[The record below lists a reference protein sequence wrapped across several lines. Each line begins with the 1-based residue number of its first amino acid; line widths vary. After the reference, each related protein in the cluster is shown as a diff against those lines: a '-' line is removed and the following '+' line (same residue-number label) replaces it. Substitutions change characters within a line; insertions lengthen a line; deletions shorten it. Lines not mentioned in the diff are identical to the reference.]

1 MLNLLHKYSVQ
12 LLWALAILCVVL
24 VARAGLFWSHVHGP
38 LQLTQAEML
47 EVGSGASLRRVLRRL
62 EDAGVLDHAGD
73 LLLYARLSGLAT
85 HIKAGEYELAAGITG
100 KGLLEL
106 LASGKV
112 IYHQLRLGEGWTL
125 KQALSAIQ
133 SHPAVQAV
141 LDANDP
147 DGLQLALGMERYPE
161 GLFFPDTY
169 NFTRGTTDLE
179 LLQRAAQLMQDILQ
193 PRWAARDAGLPF
205 ENSYEALVLA
215 SIVEKEAALENERGL
230 IAGVFIRRLQLNMR
244 LQADPTVVY
253 GLGDAFEG
261 RLTRSNLQ
269 QDTPWNTYTRH
280 GLPPTPIALPGL
292 ASIEASLQPE
302 LGEYLFFVAKGD
314 GSHQFSATLTEHNQA
329 VRQYQL
335 NNQAP

>member
-1 MLNLLHKYSVQ
+1 MLNLIQKYSVQ
-12 LLWALAILCVVL
+12 LLWTLAMLFLVL
-24 VARAGLFWSHVHGP
+24 VARVWLFWSHVNAP
-38 LQLTQAEML
+38 IQLNQAEML
-47 EVGSGASLRRVLRRL
+47 EVGNGASLVRVLHQL
-62 EDAGVLDHAGD
+62 ENSNVLDDAGD

-85 HIKAGEYELAAGITG
+85 RIKAGEYELVAGITG
-100 KGLLEL
+100 RGLLEL

-112 IYHQLRLGEGWTL
+112 VYHQLRLGEGWTL
-125 KQALSAIQ
+125 KQALLTIQ
-133 SHPAVQAV
+133 SHPAVQSV
-141 LDANDP
+141 LDADDP
-147 DGLQLALGMERYPE
+147 DGLQQALGMDRYPE

-179 LLQRAAQLMQDILQ
+179 LLQRAARLMQEMLES
-193 PRWAARDAGLPF
+193 RWAVRDTGLPF
-205 ENSYEALVLA
+205 EDSYQALVLA
-215 SIVEKEAALENERGL
+215 SIVEKEAALQSERGL

-261 RLTRSNLQ
+261 RLTRNNLQ

-302 LGEYLFFVAKGD
+302 LGEFLYFVARGD
-314 GSHQFSATLTEHNQA
+314 GSHYFSATLAEHNEA

-335 NNQAP
+335 STQTP